1 MLEFVFP
8 WLFLLLP
15 LPLLLRF
22 LPEYLQQNQ
31 MVKVPFFNK
40 LIEISG
46 DKAKLGAKTQQPS
59 RLQKSV
65 LIISWLLFVLA
76 AAKPQWLQDPIVQTK
91 SARDLMVAVDASG
104 SMATTDFK
112 VASDNTVDR
121 LTMVKSVLKSL
132 AMERKNDRLGL
143 IVFGSAAYLQMPFSE
158 DHATWL
164 TLLNETEI
172 AMAGQSTGI
181 GDAIGI
187 AIKHFEE
194 SETKNRVLILLT
206 DGNDAGSK
214 VPPIDA
220 AKIAASYGV
229 KIYTIALGDPATIG
243 ERKLDS
249 KTLKRIAELTGGNFY
264 HAMDTSQL
272 SQAYLNIAQLEP
284 QTYDSISFR
293 PKQSM
298 HHIPLITLVIMNLC
312 MVVYI
317 RSRIKVKVPYDQ

>member
-164 TLLNETEI
+164 T
-172 AMAGQSTGI
+172 
-181 GDAIGI
+181 
-187 AIKHFEE
+187 
-194 SETKNRVLILLT
+194 
-206 DGNDAGSK
+206 
-214 VPPIDA
+214 
-220 AKIAASYGV
+220 
-229 KIYTIALGDPATIG
+229 
-243 ERKLDS
+243 
-249 KTLKRIAELTGGNFY
+249 
-264 HAMDTSQL
+264 
-272 SQAYLNIAQLEP
+272 
-284 QTYDSISFR
+284 
-293 PKQSM
+293 
-298 HHIPLITLVIMNLC
+298 
-312 MVVYI
+312 
-317 RSRIKVKVPYDQ
+317 

>member
-91 SARDLMVAVDASG
+91 SARDLMGAVDASG

-158 DHATWL
+158 DYATWL

-172 AMAGQSTGI
+172 AMAGQSTVI

-243 ERKLDS
+243 ER
-249 KTLKRIAELTGGNFY
+249 
-264 HAMDTSQL
+264 
-272 SQAYLNIAQLEP
+272 
-284 QTYDSISFR
+284 
-293 PKQSM
+293 
-298 HHIPLITLVIMNLC
+298 
-312 MVVYI
+312 
-317 RSRIKVKVPYDQ
+317 

>member
-1 MLEFVFP
+1 
-8 WLFLLLP
+8 
-15 LPLLLRF
+15 
-22 LPEYLQQNQ
+22 
-31 MVKVPFFNK
+31 
-40 LIEISG
+40 
-46 DKAKLGAKTQQPS
+46 
-59 RLQKSV
+59 
-65 LIISWLLFVLA
+65 
-76 AAKPQWLQDPIVQTK
+76 
-91 SARDLMVAVDASG
+91 
-104 SMATTDFK
+104 MATTDFK

-172 AMAGQSTGI
+172 AMAGQSTVI